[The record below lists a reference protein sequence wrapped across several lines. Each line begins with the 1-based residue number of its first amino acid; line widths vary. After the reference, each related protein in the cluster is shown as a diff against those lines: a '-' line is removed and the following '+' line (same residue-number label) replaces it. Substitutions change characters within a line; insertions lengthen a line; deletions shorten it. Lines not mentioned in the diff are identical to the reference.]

1 MRKFFI
7 IIFSTLFTISLYAQS
22 DRKLNN
28 WVAHANFTYNELS
41 MSAKA
46 IKDIK
51 SKGGYSI
58 DFGAKQFFLKSYGW
72 FMEESFEFFYS
83 DLPHATY
90 QYEGRRGVV
99 YGHSKLQEKGV
110 GGIVL
115 TGYDFRLSN
124 IFSCEVFAGF
134 NYRRITKYKELRL
147 WGYKKEEV
155 LTPYHFLVKND
166 QKWKFGVGF
175 NYKKLNV
182 RCSYMPNKRETRVK
196 RKGHSNFDPAPK
208 WTTTQWTLGVGY
220 YF

>member
-1 MRKFFI
+1 MKGIMRKFFI

-41 MSAKA
+41 M
-46 IKDIK
+46 DVEDYTK

-58 DFGAKQFFLKSYGW
+58 DIGAKQFFIKNCGW
-72 FMEESFEFFYS
+72 FMEEAFEFFYS
-83 DLPHATY
+83 DLPRVSSY
-90 QYEGRRGVV
+90 YFGRCE
-99 YGHSKLQEKGV
+99 KLQEKGV

-124 IFSCEVFAGF
+124 KFSCEVFAGF
-134 NYRRITKYKELRL
+134 NYRRITKYKELQKF
-147 WGYKKEEV
+147 GYKKEEV
-155 LTPYHFLVKND
+155 LTPYHLLVKND
-166 QKWKFGVGF
+166 QKWKFGLGF

-196 RKGHSNFDPAPK
+196 RKGHSEFNPALK
-208 WTTTQWTLGVGY
+208 WTTTQWTFGVGY